1 VELPVNWLLI
11 FVFWIGGS
19 FAVSKYA
26 SSKGLNTFPYFIASI
41 VASPL
46 VGFLAAAAA
55 QPTPGAAITSHVK
68 KCPECAESVLA
79 DARKCRFCGYIF
91 P

>member
-1 VELPVNWLLI
+1 MPVTWLLF

-26 SSKGLNTFPYFIASI
+26 SSKGLNSLNTLPYFIASI
-41 VASPL
+41 IASPV

-55 QPTPGAAITSHVK
+55 QPTPAITAHVK